1 LRHLIFSFLIL
12 LASWAHEATA
22 QNYPMYSELYVND
35 FADLLP
41 NEDEDRIRSKLIE
54 LRENADIE
62 FTVVTINSMRDYG
75 HSGAIEPFATGL
87 FNTWGVGNAQ
97 RNDGLM
103 MLVAVDDRRMRIEVG
118 SGYGTSKNVPM
129 GNIID
134 TEMTPRFK
142 KGDFV
147 GGIENG
153 VDAVIKEV
161 TGSWPGE
168 YGQGAIQKTVGAFRR
183 ALDWVGDWIYALL
196 IPVLALGVR
205 AFRRWMRN
213 KPRVCPI
220 DGSEMT
226 RLDEVWD
233 DNHLQKGQ
241 ITEERLKSVDY
252 DVWAC
257 SRCDHVTVEGYRAW
271 FSPYG
276 ACRSCG
282 YKTVEGDTTILQSA
296 TTSSAGLKRIDYR
309 CHNCGDRWSATR
321 TIPKKSSSSSSSGS
335 SFGGGS
341 SSGGGAS
348 GSW

>member
-1 LRHLIFSFLIL
+1 MRHLILAFLTIFL
-12 LASWAHEATA
+12 VGAHDATA
-22 QNYPMYSELYVND
+22 QNYPTYSELYVND
-35 FADLLP
+35 FANLLP
-41 NEDEDRIRSKLIE
+41 SEDEDRIRSKLIE
-54 LRENADIE
+54 LRENADVE
-62 FTVVTINSMRDYG
+62 FTVVTIHSMRDFG
-75 HSGAIEPFATGL
+75 HNGEIEPFATGL
-87 FNTWGVGNAQ
+87 FNAWGIGNAQ

-103 MLVAVDDRRMRIEVG
+103 MLIATNDRRMRIEVG
-118 SGYGTSKNVPM
+118 SGYGTANNVPM

-134 TEMTPRFK
+134 TAITPRFK
-142 KGDFV
+142 NGDFV
-147 GGIENG
+147 GGIEAG
-153 VDAVIKEV
+153 VDAVINEI

-168 YGQGAIQKTVGAFRR
+168 YDAGPLERTVGALRK
-183 ALDWVGDWIYALL
+183 ALDWVGAWIYALFV
-196 IPVLALGVR
+196 PVAALGVR
-205 AFRRWMRN
+205 ATRRWMRD
-213 KPRVCPI
+213 KPRVCPV
-220 DGSEMT
+220 DGTEMT

-233 DNHLQKGQ
+233 DSHLQEGQ

-252 DVWAC
+252 DVWVCAK
-257 SRCDHVTVEGYRAW
+257 CDHVTVEAYKAW
-271 FSPYG
+271 FSSYG

-296 TTSSAGLKRIDYR
+296 TTSSTGLKRIDYH